1 MRCKEAKRRISE
13 SDGGLDR
20 ELLEHISECSS
31 CARAAE
37 AAGILKH
44 AFTAARENELNLST
58 PFEKIRHRIE
68 SEAAEKKRKVAFMAK
83 IKRQL
88 GARPAL
94 VTGFGLAILA
104 FLFVTLVPFSYTKT
118 VGYNLT
124 CPKPEG
130 EYQISAEKYEAA
142 LETLGFNEVYVQA
155 KEDYY
160 EVANLQSRDAAKQA
174 ALTYA
179 ALTGS
184 EDEPEIK
191 PVRKKVSGSLYAQA
205 KENYINMAIKTDEQT
220 ISLEVSGKT
229 DEEIKQ
235 AILDKLIAAGWTDAD
250 VQVSTDSEGLKQIR
264 VQMGTPNEEREAML
278 ELNMGDSAGAINLNL
293 GMDGNE
299 LEIDTEG
306 KTDEEIRQ
314 EVIQRL
320 QEQGITDPEVEI
332 ITDPDGQ
339 KEIKITVNKEERK

>member
-13 SDGGLDR
+13 SDGRLDR
-20 ELLEHISECSS
+20 ELLEHISECPS

-37 AAGILKH
+37 AAGILKR
-44 AFTAARENELNLST
+44 AFTAARENELSFST
-58 PFEKIRHRIE
+58 PFEKIHHRIE
-68 SEAAEKKRKVAFMAK
+68 SEAAEKKGKVAIMAK

-94 VTGFGLAILA
+94 VTGFGLAIIA

-130 EYQISAEKYEAA
+130 EYQISADKYKAA
-142 LETLGFNEVYVQA
+142 LETLGFTDVNVKVA
-155 KEDYY
+155 DAYY
-160 EVANLQSRDAAKQA
+160 EVANLQSRDAARQA

-184 EDEPEIK
+184 EDEAEIK

-205 KENYINMAIKTDEQT
+205 KENYISMSVEDGKAK
-220 ISLEVSGKT
+220 ISIDVSGKI

-235 AILDKLIAAGWTDAD
+235 AILDKLAAAGWTDAD
-250 VQVSTDSEGLKQIR
+250 VQVSTNPDGNRQIR
-264 VQMGTPNEEREAML
+264 VHMASPNEEREAML
-278 ELNMGDSAGAINLNL
+278 EVKMGDSAEDISMNFGMAGAEI
-293 GMDGNE
+293 
-299 LEIDTEG
+299 EIDTEG
-306 KTDEEIRQ
+306 KSDEEIRH
-314 EVIQRL
+314 EVIEKLKER
-320 QEQGITDPEVEI
+320 GIINPEVEI
-332 ITDPDGQ
+332 ITNPDGQ
-339 KEIKITVNKEERK
+339 REIKITVNKEEER

>member
-1 MRCKEAKRRISE
+1 MRCKEAKHRINE
-13 SDGGLDR
+13 SDGRLDR
-20 ELLEHISECSS
+20 ELLEHISECPS

-37 AAGILKH
+37 AAGILKRV
-44 AFTAARENELNLST
+44 FMAARENEINFST

-68 SEAAEKKRKVAFMAK
+68 SEAAEKKGKVVIMAK

-88 GARPAL
+88 SARPAL

-130 EYQISAEKYEAA
+130 ESNISADTYEAA
-142 LETLGFNEVYVQA
+142 LETLGFTDVYVNA
-155 KEDYY
+155 SEAYY
-160 EVANLQSRDAAKQA
+160 EVANLESRDAAKQA

-205 KENYINMAIKTDEQT
+205 KDNINMAIKTDKQT

-235 AILDKLIAAGWTDAD
+235 AILDKLVAAGWTDAD
-250 VQVSTDSEGLKQIR
+250 VQVSTDSEGQRQIR
-264 VQMGTPNEEREAML
+264 VHMGKPDEEREAML
-278 ELNMGDSAGAINLNL
+278 EVKMGDSAGAINLNL
-293 GMDGNE
+293 GMEGNE
-299 LEIDTEG
+299 LQIDTEG

-314 EVIQRL
+314 EVILKL

-339 KEIKITVNKEERK
+339 KEIKITVNKEEIK